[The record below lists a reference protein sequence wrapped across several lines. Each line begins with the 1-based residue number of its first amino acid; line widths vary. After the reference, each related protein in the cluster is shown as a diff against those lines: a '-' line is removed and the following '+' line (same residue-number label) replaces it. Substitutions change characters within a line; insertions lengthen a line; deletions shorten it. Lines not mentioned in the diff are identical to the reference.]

1 MVDLEAART
10 GLKGVDTSG
19 LEKVGAQMRR
29 GLGNLLLPLVVLIV
43 YLVVF
48 QDTVSRSAVYAILA
62 AIVGCALKKE
72 SRMSIKQIIGA
83 IELGVVR
90 SISVIAAVA
99 CAGVAI
105 GAIMLSG
112 VGAKFTYVVVQ
123 LAHGNLL
130 LTLIL
135 SGLAAT
141 VLGMGLPTVAAY
153 IIAASLLAP
162 AIIQLGVL
170 PFAAHMFLLYYAIL
184 SQITPPVALAAYA
197 AGNIACAN
205 PNKVGFTAMR
215 LGAIA
220 FILPFFFVYGNAL
233 LLIGT
238 VPEVILAT
246 ATALIGTFCL
256 AVGLEGWFA
265 DCPVNPLSR
274 VVILARGTVFASY
287 PGARRTLWGLPSLR
301 CLWSLHKGSREGVA
315 RLLKSKQSA

>member
-1 MVDLEAART
+1 MVDFEAART

-19 LEKVGAQMRR
+19 LDKVGVQMRR
-29 GLGNLLLPLVVLIV
+29 GWNLLVPLVVLIV

-62 AIVGCALKKE
+62 AIAGCALKKE
-72 SRMSIKQIIGA
+72 SRMSAKQIIDA

-197 AGNIACAN
+197 AGNLANAN

-238 VPEVILAT
+238 VPEIIQAT
-246 ATALIGTFCL
+246 VTALIGTYCL

-265 DCPVNPLSR
+265 DCHVTVVPR
-274 VVILARGTVFASY
+274 VVILTAALCCIIPGSASDLVGLALIAVFAV
-287 PGARRTLWGLPSLR
+287 
-301 CLWSLHKGSREGVA
+301 LHKGCREGVA
-315 RLLKSKQSA
+315 RLFKSKQSA